1 MTWRRSGLPWLHA
14 RYHLEATLPPSLRP
28 LVSLVGLVGVVGL
41 ETLETRRLDA
51 GVRGGLAEE
60 GAS

>member
-41 ETLETRRLDA
+41 ETRRLDA